1 MYENYIAEL
10 KLELELTDEYEDLY
24 KSFSRNDIILI
35 LSTLHS
41 SLLQLFKTMNNR
53 LPTKDF
59 CNHFWAEPSRNLI
72 DIIDKIETLQRKL
85 NKSEYAF
92 KIEEYNKKII
102 SKCNEFLSSSGGST
116 IPENM
121 DKIEL
126 FYATP
131 IFIKSNSINVKH
143 PNKNSVR
150 DLTPI
155 GEGSYALT
163 YKYYDD
169 FYDRYF
175 VVKKAKKG
183 LSEKELQRFKQ
194 EFEIMKSLNS
204 PYIVDVY
211 AYNENDNSYIM
222 EYMDYTLDKYIS
234 VNNDKMSPLV
244 RKSIT
249 LQLLKACKY
258 LHEKKYLHRDLSPTN
273 ILIKV
278 YDDTLVVKIADFGL
292 AKNPNNKLTTIN
304 TEFKGY
310 FNDPN
315 LKLEGFNNYSI
326 THEIYA
332 LTMLI
337 YFIATG
343 KTNTNKIPNVKL
355 NNLVKKGLG
364 AQGNRYKSIDEL
376 CDAYKKL

>member
-102 SKCNEFLSSSGGST
+102 SKCNEFLSASGGST

-211 AYNENDNSYIM
+211 AYNENDNSSVI
-222 EYMDYTLDKYIS
+222 YTKLNNHKFLFMGDAGVGVEEDLIEKYNLQNIDVLKVGHHGSKTSSGKEFINEINPKYSIIS
-234 VNNDKMSPLV
+234 VGKNNRYGHPNKEVLNN
-244 RKSIT
+244 
-249 LQLLKACKY
+249 
-258 LHEKKYLHRDLSPTN
+258 LSDSKIYRTDQN
-273 ILIKV
+273 GSVMFKIK
-278 YDDTLVVKIADFGL
+278 
-292 AKNPNNKLTTIN
+292 NNKL
-304 TEFKGY
+304 
-310 FNDPN
+310 
-315 LKLEGFNNYSI
+315 
-326 THEIYA
+326 
-332 LTMLI
+332 
-337 YFIATG
+337 
-343 KTNTNKIPNVKL
+343 KIETCSP
-355 NNLVKKGLG
+355 
-364 AQGNRYKSIDEL
+364 
-376 CDAYKKL
+376 

>member
-102 SKCNEFLSSSGGST
+102 SKCNEFLSASGGST

-143 PNKNSVR
+143 PNKNSVQ

-234 VNNDKMSPLV
+234 MNNDKMSPLV

-258 LHEKKYLHRDLSPTN
+258 LHEKKILTSGFITN
-273 ILIKV
+273 
-278 YDDTLVVKIADFGL
+278 
-292 AKNPNNKLTTIN
+292 
-304 TEFKGY
+304 
-310 FNDPN
+310 
-315 LKLEGFNNYSI
+315 
-326 THEIYA
+326 
-332 LTMLI
+332 
-337 YFIATG
+337 
-343 KTNTNKIPNVKL
+343 
-355 NNLVKKGLG
+355 
-364 AQGNRYKSIDEL
+364 
-376 CDAYKKL
+376 

>member
-10 KLELELTDEYEDLY
+10 KLELELTNEYEDLY
-24 KSFSRNDIILI
+24 KSFYKNDIILI

-41 SLLQLFKTMNNR
+41 SLLQLFKTMNSR

-102 SKCNEFLSSSGGST
+102 SKCNEFLSVSGGST
-116 IPENM
+116 IPKNM